1 MKTNEQ
7 RLDDLMNFIDSLSRI
22 NAADIP
28 DINLY
33 MDQVTTFMD
42 SHLASS
48 LKPGE
53 EKALTKTMINNYAK
67 NNLLPPPEKKKY
79 SRNHILLLTF
89 IYYFKNVLSLRD
101 IEQLL
106 SPISERCFAPGSRPE
121 LARLY
126 EEIFSLEAE
135 QRGRLVEDVKAKFTS
150 AMETF
155 SDENFPEFTEHADAG
170 DREYLR
176 LFAFVCE
183 LAFDVYLKK
192 QMIELIAEDL
202 RQEGNPNGKRKKD
215 RK

>member
-28 DINLY
+28 NINLY

-42 SHLASS
+42 THLASS

-79 SRNHILLLTF
+79 SRNHILLLIF

-106 SPISERCFAPGSRPE
+106 SPISERHFASESQPDLS
-121 LARLY
+121 RLY
-126 EEIFSLEAE
+126 EEIFSLRAE
-135 QRGRLVEDVKAKFTS
+135 QKGRLMEDVKAKFVS

-155 SDENFPEFTEHADAG
+155 SDENFPEFAEHENDS

-192 QMIELIAEDL
+192 QMIELIAEEL
-202 RQEGNPNGKRKKD
+202 RQETPSEGRSKKD
-215 RK
+215 RR

>member
-7 RLDDLMNFIDSLSRI
+7 RLDDLMNFIGSLSRI

-28 DINLY
+28 NINLY

-42 SHLASS
+42 THLSS
-48 LKPGE
+48 FLKPGE
-53 EKALTKTMINNYAK
+53 EKILTKTMINNYAK

-79 SRNHILLLTF
+79 SGNHILLLTF

-106 SPISERCFAPGSRPE
+106 SPVSERHFAPGSQPE

-135 QRGRLVEDVKAKFTS
+135 QRGRLVEDVKAKFAS
-150 AMETF
+150 AMKTF
-155 SDENFPEFTEHADAG
+155 SDEDFPELKENTEQE

-192 QMIELIAEDL
+192 QMIELIAEEL
-202 RQEGNPNGKRKKD
+202 RQEAPSDGKRKKD

>member
-1 MKTNEQ
+1 
-7 RLDDLMNFIDSLSRI
+7 
-22 NAADIP
+22 
-28 DINLY
+28 
-33 MDQVTTFMD
+33 
-42 SHLASS
+42 
-48 LKPGE
+48 
-53 EKALTKTMINNYAK
+53 MINNYAK

-106 SPISERCFAPGSRPE
+106 SPISEHHFTPGSQPD

-135 QRGRLVEDVKAKFTS
+135 QRGRLVEDVKAKFSS

-155 SDENFPEFTEHADAG
+155 SDKSFPEFAENTEQR

>member
-7 RLDDLMNFIDSLSRI
+7 RLDDLMNFIGSLSRI

-28 DINLY
+28 NINLY

-42 SHLASS
+42 AHLSS
-48 LKPGE
+48 FLKPGE
-53 EKALTKTMINNYAK
+53 EKILTKTMINNYAK

-79 SRNHILLLTF
+79 SGNHILLLTF

-106 SPISERCFAPGSRPE
+106 SPVSERHFAPGSQPE

-135 QRGRLVEDVKAKFTS
+135 QRGRLVEDVKAKFAS
-150 AMETF
+150 AMKTF
-155 SDENFPEFTEHADAG
+155 SDEDFPELKENTEQE

-192 QMIELIAEDL
+192 QMIELIAEEL
-202 RQEGNPNGKRKKD
+202 RQEAPSDGKRKKD

>member
-53 EKALTKTMINNYAK
+53 E
-67 NNLLPPPEKKKY
+67 KY

-135 QRGRLVEDVKAKFTS
+135 QRGRLVEDVKAKFAS